1 MFKAQGIAQLVKHM
15 VVTGLTLT
23 LTLGEPPVR
32 ELFAVVRQHFDYFDG
47 TRLVQCLRNALALV
61 AVLYF

>member
-23 LTLGEPPVR
+23 LGEQPVR